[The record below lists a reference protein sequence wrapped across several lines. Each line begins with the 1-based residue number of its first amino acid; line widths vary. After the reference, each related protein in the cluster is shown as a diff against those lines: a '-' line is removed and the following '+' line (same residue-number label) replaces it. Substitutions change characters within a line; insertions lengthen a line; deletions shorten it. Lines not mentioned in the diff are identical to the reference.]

1 MKKLLET
8 EESFLIEMEKVVDS
22 LKEGIKAI
30 DSDKDLDDKTK
41 DFLKEETVSL
51 AMNIKDT
58 FKNYRRYY
66 TELRKSIMF
75 DPLEKNSE

>member
-8 EESFLIEMEKVVDS
+8 EELFLVDMEKVVDS
-22 LKEGIKAI
+22 LKEGIKEI

-41 DFLKEETVSL
+41 DFLKEETISL

-66 TELRKSIMF
+66 TQLRKSIMF
-75 DPLEKNSE
+75 DPLQKNSE

>member
-8 EESFLIEMEKVVDS
+8 EELFLVEMEKVVDS
-22 LKEGIKAI
+22 LKEGIKEI

-41 DFLKEETVSL
+41 DFLKEETISL

-66 TELRKSIMF
+66 TQLRKSIMF
-75 DPLEKNSE
+75 DPLQKNSE